1 LVPLSLG
8 EFEAICVPVGL
19 FFAVHRQNFF
29 ERCLG
34 WTVVI
39 GGIVGVF
46 VSGSRG
52 GYLGV
57 LVSTSMFVILWS
69 IRKAVGQR
77 TSLAPAIVGTMG
89 SISICITAALVLF
102 WQRAHNMVLGGGEQ
116 AGSTQARWYQFEAAL
131 PLIKANPITGHGFV
145 TGGFDIN
152 SSIDSYVIS
161 LLVETGVP
169 GLVFFA
175 GIVLLPIWY
184 GARAYLTDT
193 SESGALAGVL
203 ACSFLAFL
211 LNRLALSERE
221 NNALVFFLLGIVVV
235 LSHEYQQKRIRE
247 PQTNRPQPRSFSP
260 VQSALERA

>member
-1 LVPLSLG
+1 
-8 EFEAICVPVGL
+8 
-19 FFAVHRQNFF
+19 
-29 ERCLG
+29 
-34 WTVVI
+34 
-39 GGIVGVF
+39 
-46 VSGSRG
+46 
-52 GYLGV
+52 
-57 LVSTSMFVILWS
+57 M
-69 IRKAVGQR
+69 
-77 TSLAPAIVGTMG
+77 
-89 SISICITAALVLF
+89 
-102 WQRAHNMVLGGGEQ
+102 LGGGEQ
-116 AGSTQARWYQFEAAL
+116 AGSTQARWDQFNAAL
-131 PLIKANPITGHGFV
+131 PLIKQNPITGHGFV
-145 TGGFDIN
+145 TGGSDIG

-193 SESGALAGVL
+193 SESAALKGVL

-211 LNRLALSERE
+211 MNRLALSERE

-235 LSHEYQQKRIRE
+235 LNHEYQQKRIRE